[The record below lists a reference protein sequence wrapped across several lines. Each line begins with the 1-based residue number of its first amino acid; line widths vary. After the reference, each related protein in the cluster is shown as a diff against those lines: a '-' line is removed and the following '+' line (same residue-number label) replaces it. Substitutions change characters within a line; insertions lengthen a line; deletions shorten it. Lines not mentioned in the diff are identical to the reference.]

1 MRNFLPLDSKKINMK
16 ANEIGI
22 VAKEHKR
29 KTEVIECT
37 EQSRF
42 CLKKFIPTRVNQGT
56 VCIKC
61 LKTLELLDDHP
72 IIKGK
77 VKRNLWN

>member
-1 MRNFLPLDSKKINMK
+1 MK
-16 ANEIGI
+16 ANSIGI
-22 VAKEHKR
+22 DARPHKI
-29 KTEVIECT
+29 KNEIIECT

-42 CLKKFIPTRVNQGT
+42 CMKKFIRTRVNKGT
-56 VCIKC
+56 VCLNC

-72 IIKGK
+72 LPVSK